1 MLRYTLVNADDEELL
16 NHVLN
21 ILNSC
26 GLQMFKDYGLEHWL
40 PAYSLASIKKDCE
53 DKFVFL
59 VFDTERRRYVSTF
72 QIHKSNIDSLYIR
85 KVATHPDYYG
95 CGIGGKNLKF
105 IESFVQRMNFSAIEL
120 DVYDKSE
127 QAIHFYLSNGFLVT
141 GRKATR
147 RFKVLLM
154 RKEI

>member
-85 KVATHPDYYG
+85 KVATHPKYYG
-95 CGIGGKNLKF
+95 RGIGRRNLEF
-105 IESFVQRMNFSAIEL
+105 IKLFAKKLMAEDISSIP
-120 DVYDKSE
+120 
-127 QAIHFYLSNGFLVT
+127 
-141 GRKATR
+141 
-147 RFKVLLM
+147 LLTPFIVSCFENTVSM
-154 RKEI
+154 FASKLKTWLL